1 MTASLA
7 AMAFAAGIFMLCF
20 GVTLGASSYI
30 AARRSRPVA
39 RLERYFAAAEKVDAE
54 RDDEAGEPLTDSPLR
69 RFLRRAGKAF
79 EARAYT
85 RRIESELQK
94 AGIPLR
100 GSEFVVLNILS
111 VAAGAVLGWLLSGG
125 AAVAAFAIAILGAI
139 TPSIYVRMHKQK
151 RLAQFDRQ
159 LPDALTVISNSLRAG
174 YSFLQSMEMVSREMK
189 PPISVEFARVL
200 REMNLGSTT
209 ETALMN
215 LVKRVPSDDIDLV
228 VTAVIIQRQVGGNLS
243 EILDTISETIR
254 QRIKIRGDLRTL
266 TAQGR
271 TSGMIISLLPVALS
285 LLLSVINP
293 EYISL
298 LFHHPLGRILLGYAV
313 ISQLIGVAMIRKI
326 VQIDV

>member
-1 MTASLA
+1 MTASLTA
-7 AMAFAAGIFMLCF
+7 AAFAAGIFMLCF
-20 GVTLGASSYI
+20 GITFWVHSYV
-30 AARRSRPVA
+30 AALRSRPLA
-39 RLERYFAAAEKVDAE
+39 RLERYFSAADEPGAESDE
-54 RDDEAGEPLTDSPLR
+54 EAGEPRADSALR
-69 RFLRRAGKAF
+69 RLLRRTGKVF
-79 EARAYT
+79 EARDYT
-85 RRIESELQK
+85 RKIESELQR

-111 VAAGAVLGWLLSGG
+111 VAAGAVLGWLISGG
-125 AAVAAFAIAILGAI
+125 AAVAAFALATLGAI
-139 TPSIYVRMHKQK
+139 MPSVYVRMRKQK

-159 LPDALTVISNSLRAG
+159 IPDALTVISNSLRAG

-189 PPISVEFARVL
+189 PPISAEFARVL

-271 TSGMIISLLPVALS
+271 TSGIIISLLPVALC

-298 LFHHPLGRILLGYAV
+298 LFGHPLGRVLLGYAV
-313 ISQLIGVAMIRKI
+313 ISQLIGIAMIRKI